1 MICYNATMEEAKIF
15 HDAGGRRIAGILA
28 TPGRPTDRV
37 AVLCHGF
44 LSTKNSS
51 TNKALTRL
59 LTDQGVAT
67 FRFDF
72 FGQGDSQGPF
82 SDITLTVALDQAMA
96 ALDVAASAGYR
107 RIALMG
113 SSFGGLVAILTAA
126 KRMDLRAV
134 ALKCPVGDF
143 AEVLRLEFGAA
154 GMETWKQRSEIPD
167 VTGGSGPVKLRY
179 ALYEDCL
186 VYDAYKAAESI
197 QAPVLIV
204 QGDCDE
210 LVPVHQSRR
219 LMDGIRTEKRLEMLQ
234 GADHGFTKRE
244 DFLRM
249 TTIIADW
256 LMTHL

>member
-1 MICYNATMEEAKIF
+1 MQTMENVTVF
-15 HDAGGRRIAGILA
+15 QDTAGHRIAGILTA
-28 TPGRPTDRV
+28 PSGPTDRV
-37 AVLCHGF
+37 VVLCHGF

-59 LTDQGVAT
+59 LTDRGIAT

-72 FGQGDSQGPF
+72 FGQGESQGPF
-82 SDITLTVALDQAMA
+82 SDITLTIALGQALA
-96 ALDVAASAGYR
+96 ALDFVASAGFR
-107 RIALMG
+107 RLGLMG
-113 SSFGGLVAILTAA
+113 SSFGGLVAVLTAA
-126 KRMDLRAV
+126 RRKDLRAI

-143 AEVLRLEFGAA
+143 AEVLRLEFGDA
-154 GMETWKQRSEIPD
+154 GMESWRLRREIPD
-167 VTGGSGPVKLRY
+167 VTGGTRPIPLQY

-197 QAPVLIV
+197 EAAVLTV

-210 LVPVHQSRR
+210 LVPIHQSRR
-219 LMDGIRTEKRLEMLQ
+219 LMDGIRAEKRLEILK

-249 TTIIADW
+249 TTTISDW
-256 LMTHL
+256 LVHHL